1 MDGYIYIYRSNSA
14 DGVCRH
20 FETQQLHH
28 KAEAT
33 VNEWGWYKMEV
44 SEDHREEIC
53 EVVLLRSPEPE
64 CAEIERFRDRSRVA
78 LTGNNGIKQG
88 GLWYANPIA
97 FFRKDPLP
105 NFAPTTSTM
114 TTPRTETDSFI
125 HPSLHFK
132 ISISSYVSRK
142 IYVSRFTAKIYYI

>member
-1 MDGYIYIYRSNSA
+1 
-14 DGVCRH
+14 
-20 FETQQLHH
+20 
-28 KAEAT
+28 
-33 VNEWGWYKMEV
+33 MEV

-105 NFAPTTSTM
+105 NYGDILRSYNLYDD
-114 TTPRTETDSFI
+114 DSENGDWFI
-125 HPSLHFK
+125 HS
-132 ISISSYVSRK
+132 SIP
-142 IYVSRFTAKIYYI
+142 